1 MENKIY
7 IKVSIGELLD
17 RLSILHIKRI
27 MISDLEKVN
36 FAKKEASSI
45 KNIAKTYLEN
55 SEIEKLYDLL
65 IITNKN
71 LWDVENVLR
80 DMESKKIFDEEF
92 ITKARSVY
100 MLNDR
105 RNDLK
110 NQINNILNCETS
122 EVKEYTTY

>member
-27 MISDLEKVN
+27 MISNLEKVN
-36 FAKKEASSI
+36 FAKKEATLI
-45 KNIAKTYLEN
+45 KNIANTYLEN
-55 SEIEKLYDLL
+55 PEIEKIYDLL

-71 LWDVENVLR
+71 LWDVQNVIR
-80 DMESKKIFDEEF
+80 DMDSKKIFDEEF
-92 ITKARSVY
+92 ILKARSAY

-110 NQINNILNCETS
+110 NQINNILNCEIS

>member
-7 IKVSIGELLD
+7 IGVSIGELLD
-17 RLSILHIKRI
+17 RLSILHVKRI
-27 MISDLEKVN
+27 MIDDLEKVSSV
-36 FAKKEASSI
+36 KKEASLI

-55 SEIEKLYDLL
+55 SEVEKLYDLL

-71 LWDVENVLR
+71 LWDVANTLR
-80 DMESKKIFDEEF
+80 DMECKKIFDEEF
-92 ITKARSVY
+92 TLKARSSY

-105 RNDLK
+105 RHNLK
-110 NQINNILNCETS
+110 NEINNILNCETS